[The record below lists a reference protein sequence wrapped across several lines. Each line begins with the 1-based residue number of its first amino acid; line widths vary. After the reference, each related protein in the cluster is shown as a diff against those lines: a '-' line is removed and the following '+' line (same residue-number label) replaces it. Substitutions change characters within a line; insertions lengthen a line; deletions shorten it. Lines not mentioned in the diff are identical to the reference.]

1 MDVVQI
7 QGSELLTK
15 EDVLELIAGGKIL
28 TEEN

>member
-15 EDVLELIAGGKIL
+15 EDVLELIAGGKML